1 MIIYRILVIEKVYL
15 LNLCMST
22 LKNNYIIYF
31 EPQDVE
37 AENPEEAM
45 RKVKYITTT
54 INRVVVV
61 DKNGLP
67 KI

>member
-1 MIIYRILVIEKVYL
+1 
-15 LNLCMST
+15 MST
-22 LKNNYIIYF
+22 LKNKYVVYF

-37 AENPEEAM
+37 ASSPEEAM

-54 INRVVVV
+54 INRIILV

-67 KI
+67 LKK